1 MLFRVFCR
9 PPSSADS
16 SSRPRSLST
25 KKEKKKRKKGKV
37 KVKVGSRPRVYVSA
51 TRLAGWLAGWP
62 VRASA
67 KHTRDGLTVQ
77 PVHLSLCPR
86 AKHVDGCPARCRGCG
101 CPEHRFPSLPAKP
114 VRGDRGERTYRCG
127 AERCGC
133 PSVGRGCFPA
143 YSIWHEVAEPV
154 PPGGPYADGRGNGVS
169 TRHRRRRRRRRRREK
184 QKNAAPPVGS
194 AEMRA
199 PWPRSNVSTSASEDR
214 PQKRVEDRHSAA
226 IVAADTS
233 TIICRRAASGCFL
246 PFPPRATLFFSSR
259 GGTASK
265 RSKGT
270 RAFPAAAFAAA
281 AAPSVSRAQL
291 QLRTGAGCG
300 RVADGYW
307 TATSTSAYLCS

>member
-1 MLFRVFCR
+1 LLFRVFCR

-246 PFPPRATLFFSSR
+246 PLPSASNTLLLLSPRNRVETEQRDPRVSSR
-259 GGTASK
+259 CVRRRRSSK
-265 RSKGT
+265 RLAGPT
-270 RAFPAAAFAAA
+270 AAAHRRWL
-281 AAPSVSRAQL
+281 RAC
-291 QLRTGAGCG
+291 CG
-300 RVADGYW
+300 RLLDGDEHERV
-307 TATSTSAYLCS
+307 SM